1 LKWTEAKLRQLVDQ
15 GKRDDIDMLFPYRTR
30 GAGYL
35 NVVGQKHDP
44 DRGVEVYGA
53 ENSAALAKW
62 QGPLKTG
69 LKNPPGGGGYLGEF
83 GTILN
88 GW

>member
-1 LKWTEAKLRQLVDQ
+1 MIQT
-15 GKRDDIDMLFPYRTR
+15 T
-30 GAGYL
+30 
-35 NVVGQKHDP
+35 
-44 DRGVEVYGA
+44 VYGA

-83 GTILN
+83 GTILK